1 MSLIEVKAPSIGESI
16 TEVVIGEWLKAPGD
30 WVEEDENIV
39 VVESDKVNM
48 EVPAPVAGVL
58 SGSCWRCAWR
68 PAGDPRCGRHGPRL
82 CVHRPA

>member
-1 MSLIEVKAPSIGESI
+1 MSLIEVKAPSVGESI

-48 EVPAPVAGVL
+48 EVPSPVAGVL
-58 SGSCWRCAWR
+58 SATLKEE
-68 PAGDPRCGRHGPRL
+68 GDVAQVGELIAQIDPNYSYTI
-82 CVHRPA
+82 VT